1 MDNDIYMYIYMYVYI
16 CIYIYVYIYVC
27 VYVCIY
33 ICVCLHSTAIRKA
46 EPPIS
51 ETHLLSDG
59 SHCS

>member
-1 MDNDIYMYIYMYVYI
+1 MDNDIYIYVCIYICMYIYMYIYVCVCM
-16 CIYIYVYIYVC
+16 CIYIYT
-27 VYVCIY
+27 
-33 ICVCLHSTAIRKA
+33 CVCLHSTAIRKA

>member
-1 MDNDIYMYIYMYVYI
+1 MYNDIYINICVCMYVYI
-16 CIYIYVYIYVC
+16 YTCM
-27 VYVCIY
+27 
-33 ICVCLHSTAIRKA
+33 CLHFTAIRKA